1 MTSESAVIHA
11 QEVRRQAMLQAMH
24 VDVWLPREQLLNAA
38 PSREYLLQWHAAEQ
52 VTLESTEAVAQ
63 PSATVAASS
72 PASTVPSA
80 RPRSDA
86 YVSVRDK
93 LASLQS
99 ATKPVAAPTATPP
112 IEAPALEEPAVAV
125 ELPARLAEPIP
136 RFALQLLRAGN
147 CLVLA
152 DLPTGEPFQSRD
164 PDYQLLKDM
173 LRAAGLSDQPS
184 FTRQGIPITWP
195 MLHSGQLVHEQNAA
209 AARACVRDLLN
220 VELQSDPAA
229 CVWLLGSQAVR
240 FANAADET
248 PLYSLQAFAEGVQ
261 LWSLPSLES
270 ILEQPLLKRDIWRSM
285 CAIRTL
291 WQLDHEG

>member
-24 VDVWLPREQLLNAA
+24 VDVWLPRAQLLNAA

-52 VTLESTEAVAQ
+52 VTLESTETVAQ
-63 PSATVAASS
+63 PSASVDASS
-72 PASTVPSA
+72 PANTEPSA

-112 IEAPALEEPAVAV
+112 IESPALEEPAVAV